1 MADPKEVTEKR
12 EVLIT
17 SEQIQERIAELA
29 EEIRE
34 DVDVD
39 VDNLVLVG
47 VLNGAAFFT
56 TDLAKEFNNPN
67 VEIDFMSVSSYGNKI
82 ESSGEPAIHCDLKNS
97 IKDKDVVIVE
107 DIVDTGYSM
116 DILLD
121 ILHTRRPQ
129 SLKVCALLSKPDRRE
144 VEVPID
150 YVGFTIPNHWV
161 EGYGL
166 DTDEKC
172 RCLTNITRR
181 V

>member
-1 MADPKEVTEKR
+1 MTDPKEATERR

-17 SEQIQERIAELA
+17 SEQIQARITELA
-29 EEIRE
+29 AEIKA
-34 DVDVD
+34 DVDVN
-39 VDNLVLVG
+39 NLVLVG
-47 VLNGAAFFT
+47 VLNGAAFFV

-67 VEIDFMSVSSYGNKI
+67 VEIDFMSISSYGDKT
-82 ESSGEPAIHCDLKNS
+82 ESSGEPVIHCDLKNP
-97 IKDKDVVIVE
+97 IMDKDVVIVE

-116 DILLD
+116 AILLD
-121 ILHTRRPQ
+121 ILKARRPR

-144 VEVPID
+144 VDVPID
-150 YVGFTIPNHWV
+150 YVGFVIKNHWV

-166 DTDEKC
+166 DTNEKC

>member
-1 MADPKEVTEKR
+1 MTDPKEVTENR

-17 SEQIQERIAELA
+17 SEQIQERIIELVAEIK
-29 EEIRE
+29 E
-34 DVDVD
+34 DVD

-47 VLNGAAFFT
+47 VLNGASFFT
-56 TDLAKEFNNPN
+56 TDLAREFNNPK
-67 VEIDFMSVSSYGNKI
+67 VEIDFLSISSYGNKT
-82 ESSGEPAIHCDLKNS
+82 ESNGEPAIHCDLKNP

-116 DILLD
+116 AILLD
-121 ILHTRRPQ
+121 ILNARKPK
-129 SLKVCALLSKPDRRE
+129 SLRVCSLLSKPDKRE

-150 YVGFTIPNHWV
+150 YIGFTIPNYWV

-166 DTDEKC
+166 DTNEKC